1 MLTVYISRF
10 GHDEIELEV
19 PEGTTVRQV
28 FSQAGLEISGRE
40 QAFVSGVQA
49 TMASIV
55 EDNDVIN
62 IVTPK
67 QAGNDEEGT
76 EEAGEDTSEEAP
88 EEETEQAS

>member
-19 PEGTTVRQV
+19 AEGTTVADV
-28 FSQAGLEISGRE
+28 FARAGIALSGRE

-49 TMASIV
+49 TMRSIV
-55 EDNDVIN
+55 EDGDVIN

-67 QAGNDEEGT
+67 QAGTN
-76 EEAGEDTSEEAP
+76 
-88 EEETEQAS
+88 

>member
-19 PEGTTVRQV
+19 PEGTTVREV
-28 FSQAGLEISGRE
+28 FSRAGLEISGRE

-49 TMASIV
+49 TMQSIV

-67 QAGNDEEGT
+67 QAGNDEDTTEEVPEEVTEDT
-76 EEAGEDTSEEAP
+76 EEAS
-88 EEETEQAS
+88 

>member
-19 PEGTTVRQV
+19 PQGTTVREV
-28 FSQAGLEISGRE
+28 FTRAGFTPEGRE
-40 QAFVSGVQA
+40 QAYVSGVLA
-49 TMASIV
+49 TLTSVV

-67 QAGNDEEGT
+67 QAGGGEEVET
-76 EEAGEDTSEEAP
+76 EETP
-88 EEETEQAS
+88 EETIA